1 MQRLLLHFVDETL
14 TDFRWALY
22 DEAAGNGEI
31 EWQAAEEGALGS
43 VASKN
48 PYPVTILIPQQC
60 VYLTRVELP
69 EKASRQVLAAIEYQ
83 IEDQLAQD
91 IDSQHFAI
99 GNASEN
105 PVAIAVVSKE
115 IMQRCLALAQSQNLR
130 LSQLI
135 PELYLCPWS
144 GEGVALTEGHD
155 GCLLRYGDYRGLKCN
170 AQALPAM
177 LDLVK
182 RDTDVSTI
190 RFYAGADEATPELD
204 GYTIERHAL
213 AENQPGFVDAPV
225 IDLQQREFQLSSAW
239 KALARAWKGAAMLL
253 AALLAVGAYNKAI
266 ALHELE
272 AELDSVKQQQ
282 FELVKPY
289 LPEAEGPEDNLKK
302 MLIERLQQA
311 QANQQEQGFLQLM
324 LEFTRARAK
333 YPEVQVARIGFQGKR
348 LSFDISSSKLTDIEA
363 LLADVRKLGVNARL
377 ESLNI
382 KPDESSGRLV
392 MLGES
397 NA

>member
-1 MQRLLLHFVDETL
+1 MPRLLLQFVDETL
-14 TDFRWALY
+14 TGFRWAVY
-22 DEAAGNGEI
+22 DETAGGAELA
-31 EWQAAEEGALGS
+31 WQMAQEHELGA

-48 PYPVTILIPQQC
+48 PHPVTIVIPQQC

-99 GNASEN
+99 GNTSEN

-115 IMQRCLALAQSQNLR
+115 IMQRCLTLAQNQNLR
-130 LSQLI
+130 LTQLI
-135 PELYLCPWS
+135 PELFLCPWA

-177 LDLVK
+177 LELVK
-182 RDTDVSTI
+182 RDTEIDTI
-190 RFYAGADEATPELD
+190 RFYAGTDEATPELE
-204 GYTIERHAL
+204 GYTLERQAL
-213 AENQPGFVDAPV
+213 AQSTPGFVDAPL

-239 KALARAWKGAAMLL
+239 KALGRAWKGVALLL
-253 AALLAVGAYNKAI
+253 AALLVIGGYNKAV
-266 ALHELE
+266 ALQELE
-272 AELDSVKQQQ
+272 AELDNIKQRQ

-289 LPEAEGPEDNLKK
+289 LPEARGPDDNLKK
-302 MLIERLQQA
+302 QLIDRLKQA
-311 QANQQEQGFLQLM
+311 QSNRQEQGFLQLM
-324 LEFTRARAK
+324 LEFTRARSK
-333 YPEVQVARIGFQGKR
+333 YPEVQISRIGFQGKR
-348 LSFDISSSKLTDIEA
+348 LSFDISSTKLNDIEA
-363 LLADVRKLGVNARL
+363 LLEDVRKLGVNAKL

-392 MLGES
+392 MLGDS